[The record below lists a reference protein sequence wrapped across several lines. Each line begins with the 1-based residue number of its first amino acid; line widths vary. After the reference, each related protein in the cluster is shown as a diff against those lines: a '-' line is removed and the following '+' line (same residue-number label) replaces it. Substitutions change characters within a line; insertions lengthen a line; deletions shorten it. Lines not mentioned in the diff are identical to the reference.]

1 MPPRKGRHYAF
12 GYLLLVNVPLG
23 TQKSHFALIS
33 FAFGAELA
41 AIHCSQP
48 VPDVGDINRMK
59 KTLCVGVGVFAL
71 ALAAIGLLSNIS
83 AASAGEMGNGYAAQG
98 QMSASIDVGRI
109 RSVLR
114 LTQEQERYWRPV
126 EAALRDLAHH
136 QERVES
142 DGFVH
147 RVSRRV
153 ISIVLNSAAVER
165 LVVAAR
171 PLIAKLND
179 EQKQAAG
186 QLAQEMGLGSV
197 VMAALN

>member
-1 MPPRKGRHYAF
+1 M
-12 GYLLLVNVPLG
+12 
-23 TQKSHFALIS
+23 
-33 FAFGAELA
+33 A

-59 KTLCVGVGVFAL
+59 KTLCAGVF